1 MGDFARIKA
10 ILNPQYSK
18 LFKDYLRF
26 DEKDEEAQT
35 IFHVVVR
42 TGDANLIRY
51 IFPPIHIYTI
61 VRFISAIPISDLNVY
76 HQSLFALLLNR
87 TFIL

>member
-1 MGDFARIKA
+1 MTALKKGDFARIKA

-18 LFKDYLRF
+18 LLKDYLRF

-42 TGDANLIRY
+42 TGDANLIGY
-51 IFPPIHIYTI
+51 IYNSFPIIWQFLFSLI
-61 VRFISAIPISDLNVY
+61 
-76 HQSLFALLLNR
+76 SLFVSYYY
-87 TFIL
+87 